1 MTLDNTSIFF
11 AREGNLLSQAWNK
24 LNSDKR
30 SNISFRLDNLDINYA
45 ENESWCLHEIARVKK
60 YPNIYLKEILTL
72 PWLHVDL
79 TLVDVVNVG
88 KIW

>member
-45 ENESWCLHEIARVKK
+45 ENESWCLHEIARVKQE
-60 YPNIYLKEILTL
+60 LKALLDPEFLIITRFLEL
-72 PWLHVDL
+72 FGW
-79 TLVDVVNVG
+79 
-88 KIW
+88 